1 MVLYR
6 WSFYRQ
12 TSMNFTITVTKEE
25 LLQAVENLIYDKLDE
40 DTFSDDEAIATI
52 IKQHLESKIEDVI
65 SNPENHLNRDELLKV
80 DKHIYLSNHAYKK
93 MMDRDI
99 PYLA

>member
-1 MVLYR
+1 
-6 WSFYRQ
+6 
-12 TSMNFTITVTKEE
+12 MNFVITVTKEE

-52 IKQHLESKIEDVI
+52 IKEHLESMIENLI
-65 SNPENHLNRDELLKV
+65 SDPEKHLNSDELSRV
-80 DKHIYLSNHAYKK
+80 NQCISLSPSAYKK

-99 PYLA
+99 PYPA